1 MLTERDKKIADRMAR
16 AIMVAGI
23 ALVVVT
29 ILSAIALMVYGVY
42 LVIA

>member
-1 MLTERDKKIADRMAR
+1 MLTERDKRIADRMAR

-23 ALVVVT
+23 ALAVVT

>member
-1 MLTERDKKIADRMAR
+1 MLTERDRKIADRMAR
-16 AIMVAGI
+16 AVMLTGI
-23 ALVVVT
+23 ALIVIT

>member
-23 ALVVVT
+23 TLVVVT

>member
-1 MLTERDKKIADRMAR
+1 MLTERDKEIADRMAR
-16 AIMVAGI
+16 AIMVTGI

>member
-23 ALVVVT
+23 TLVVVT
-29 ILSAIALMVYGVY
+29 ILSAVVLMVYGVY

>member
-1 MLTERDKKIADRMAR
+1 MLTERDKRIADRMAR
-16 AIMVAGI
+16 AVMVTGI
-23 ALVVVT
+23 ALAVVT